1 MGVPE
6 GTDDADCR
14 WAAMSAP
21 EGAAHAYMHSEAVP
35 KGATEKRPVGSA
47 ERRRVLRTH
56 VMHAELMPEGT
67 TMRVAGLATKG
78 TPEGAAHTCYACH
91 PSDFDVDY

>member
-21 EGAAHAYMHSEAVP
+21 EGAAHAYMHAEAVP

-67 TMRVAGLATKG
+67 TMRVAGG
-78 TPEGAAHTCYACH
+78 HRGAHRRLLHTHVMHVIHIGCRR
-91 PSDFDVDY
+91 

>member
-21 EGAAHAYMHSEAVP
+21 EGAAHAYMHAEAVP
-35 KGATEKRPVGSA
+35 KGATEKRPCIFMHCGTKISCCSVMLGHGSA
-47 ERRRVLRTH
+47 SCWGGR
-56 VMHAELMPEGT
+56 
-67 TMRVAGLATKG
+67 
-78 TPEGAAHTCYACH
+78 
-91 PSDFDVDY
+91 